1 MGSAL
6 TPEPAV
12 ERTGEAL
19 ASIGH
24 DVILDALSDAIVAA
38 DDGNRIVYCNPA
50 AERLLGWPPGELRG
64 RPLIDIV
71 PPQLRDAHLDG
82 FARFLRTNTP
92 RLIGTAVR
100 VPALRRDGSE
110 VEVEL
115 TLSAFETGNG
125 RRVFVASLRDLAD
138 RVELERQQAMTS
150 YFRATSEVAVL
161 LGLSGTVHTLE
172 GAAPLVLEAIGT
184 SLDWQL
190 GALWLVGDDPDTLC
204 CQEVWCAPDVD
215 AEEFTRLT
223 RDTTFHRGTGLPG
236 EAWERGGPVWV
247 EDLAEAHTYPRSAVA
262 NALGLHAGFAFPI
275 MSEGRFLGAIEFFH
289 RERKPVDP
297 DLVGVVAT
305 IGGQLAQFLER
316 RRAEQEVRASGQ
328 RFAALARTLQASLLP
343 PHLPDIPGLEVG
355 GRYRPAGM
363 GADVGGDFYDLFPV
377 RGTAWGVVM
386 GDVCGKGA
394 EAATVTALARY
405 TLRAAVMRTRRPRN
419 VLAVLNE
426 AMNRQEEV
434 GRFITVAFATVRPAD
449 GHADVVVSLGGHPPP
464 VVLRADGQ
472 ASLVGRP
479 GTILGILESPALY
492 DHAVHLAPGESIV
505 FYTDGVTEA
514 PRGDEQFGEGRLLKA
529 VQSAAGQDADGVAAT
544 IEAAVDQ
551 FRTGEARDDLAI
563 LVVRVPSGGSG
574 I

>member
-1 MGSAL
+1 MASARR
-6 TPEPAV
+6 PEPAV
-12 ERTGEAL
+12 ELPGEAL

-50 AERLLGWPPGELRG
+50 AENLLGWPAGELRG
-64 RPLIDIV
+64 HALVEIV

-82 FARFLRTNTP
+82 FARFLRTGTA

-100 VPALRRDGSE
+100 VPALHRDGHE
-110 VEVEL
+110 IEVEL
-115 TLSAFETGNG
+115 TLSAFEAGEG
-125 RRVFVASLRDLAD
+125 RRVFVASLRDLSD
-138 RVELERQQAMTS
+138 RVQLERQQAMTS
-150 YFRATSEVAVL
+150 YFRATSDVAVL

-184 SLDWQL
+184 SLGWQL
-190 GALWLVGDDPDTLC
+190 GALWLVADDGETLC
-204 CQEVWCAPDVD
+204 CQEVWCAPGVD

-223 RDTTFHRGTGLPG
+223 RVTTFARGTGLPG
-236 EAWERGGPVWV
+236 EVWEREAPVWV
-247 EDLAEAHTYPRSAVA
+247 EDLAQDERYPRSTLAK
-262 NALGLHAGFAFPI
+262 ALGLHAGFAFPI
-275 MSEGRFLGAIEFFH
+275 MSEGRFLGAIDFFH
-289 RERKPVDP
+289 GERKPVDA

-316 RRAEQEVRASGQ
+316 RRAEQEVRESGE
-328 RFAALARTLQASLLP
+328 RFAALAQTLQASLLP
-343 PHLPDIPGLEVG
+343 PHLPEIPGLEVG
-355 GRYRPAGM
+355 GRYRPAGR
-363 GADVGGDFYDLFPV
+363 GAEVGGDFYDLFPV

-394 EAATVTALARY
+394 EAATVTAFARY

-426 AMNRQEEV
+426 AMNRHEAA

-464 VVLRADGQ
+464 VVLRADGS
-472 ASLVGRP
+472 ARVVGRP
-479 GTILGILESPALY
+479 GTILGILENPALY
-492 DHAVHLAPGESIV
+492 DHAVHLNPGDALV

-514 PRGDEQFGEGRLLKA
+514 RRGDEQFGEERLLQA
-529 VQSAAGQDADGVAAT
+529 VQSAAGLAADAVAAT
-544 IEAAVDQ
+544 VEGAVDE